1 MQDIRL
7 IGLDLDGTVFD
18 DAKHISPRNLAAI
31 AAAVQAGIIVLP
43 ATGRT
48 ATGVPQAFT
57 GIPGVHY
64 ALISNGASVVDMR
77 TGEHIVDQ
85 PFSLED
91 SLRVYDVLKPFGGV
105 FSLFVGGKS
114 YATKADNDL
123 IDVLVPENMRDYFRK
138 TRIEVP
144 DLRTV
149 LQEKVGQVE
158 KFSVMYPKVEL
169 RDEAWRAVLA
179 ACPDVEATTSLGSN
193 IELNAPG
200 VTVVPMTVTFMDGSS
215 QEDDGTMT
223 KDEFFVRL
231 AEDSKLPRTSQ
242 PSPASFMQVYE
253 DAAAAGDEVLVIT
266 IGQKLSGTYQCA
278 HLAAA
283 DVGLQVHIVD
293 SEAASQAEA
302 LLVRE
307 AVRLRDEEGLTAE
320 EIAAVLEQFK
330 KRVRIVAVVDSL
342 KHLQKGGRLP
352 AAVAIVGGALGI
364 KPVLALKDG
373 EIKLVDKG
381 RGRPGALVAMFKQLD
396 ALGGIDPRYGY
407 TLLYSDNKQLIAPVH
422 HYMHQNL
429 QLTGGR
435 VAQLGPT
442 IGTHVGPG
450 VVGVVFVAKE

>member
-1 MQDIRL
+1 MIR
-7 IGLDLDGTVFD
+7 IVTDSAADLTAEQLSVPGIFVVPLSVTFADGTTQ
-18 DAKHISPRNLAAI
+18 L
-31 AAAVQAGIIVLP
+31 
-43 ATGRT
+43 
-48 ATGVPQAFT
+48 
-57 GIPGVHY
+57 
-64 ALISNGASVVDMR
+64 
-77 TGEHIVDQ
+77 
-85 PFSLED
+85 
-91 SLRVYDVLKPFGGV
+91 
-105 FSLFVGGKS
+105 
-114 YATKADNDL
+114 
-123 IDVLVPENMRDYFRK
+123 
-138 TRIEVP
+138 
-144 DLRTV
+144 
-149 LQEKVGQVE
+149 
-158 KFSVMYPKVEL
+158 
-169 RDEAWRAVLA
+169 
-179 ACPDVEATTSLGSN
+179 
-193 IELNAPG
+193 
-200 VTVVPMTVTFMDGSS
+200 
-215 QEDDGTMT
+215 DDGTMT

-283 DVGLQVHIVD
+283 DVGLQAHIVD

-352 AAVAIVGGALGI
+352 AAVALVGGALG
-364 KPVLALKDG
+364 
-373 EIKLVDKG
+373 IKLVDKG

>member
-1 MQDIRL
+1 MIR
-7 IGLDLDGTVFD
+7 IVTDSAADLTAAELSVPGVFVVPLSVTFADGTTQ
-18 DAKHISPRNLAAI
+18 L
-31 AAAVQAGIIVLP
+31 
-43 ATGRT
+43 
-48 ATGVPQAFT
+48 
-57 GIPGVHY
+57 
-64 ALISNGASVVDMR
+64 
-77 TGEHIVDQ
+77 
-85 PFSLED
+85 
-91 SLRVYDVLKPFGGV
+91 
-105 FSLFVGGKS
+105 
-114 YATKADNDL
+114 
-123 IDVLVPENMRDYFRK
+123 
-138 TRIEVP
+138 
-144 DLRTV
+144 
-149 LQEKVGQVE
+149 
-158 KFSVMYPKVEL
+158 
-169 RDEAWRAVLA
+169 
-179 ACPDVEATTSLGSN
+179 
-193 IELNAPG
+193 
-200 VTVVPMTVTFMDGSS
+200 
-215 QEDDGTMT
+215 DDGTMT
-223 KDEFFVRL
+223 KDEFFARL

-283 DVGLQVHIVD
+283 DVGLQAYIVD

-307 AVRLRDEEGLTAE
+307 AVRLRDE
-320 EIAAVLEQFK
+320 
-330 KRVRIVAVVDSL
+330 RVRIVAVVDSL

-352 AAVAIVGGALGI
+352 AAVALVGGALGI
-364 KPVLALKDG
+364 KPVLALQDG
-373 EIKLVDKG
+373 AIKLVDKG

-396 ALGGIDPRYGY
+396 ALGGVDPRYGY